1 MKGESTDDPDDALL
15 EAATRVLFLW
25 RLRQSRYALAYLGDW
40 SDAMDD
46 LDRAIR
52 RLVGEAVGVP
62 NHDD

>member
-1 MKGESTDDPDDALL
+1 MSDESADDPDDALL

-25 RLRQSRYALAYLGDW
+25 RLRESRYALAYLGDW
-40 SDAMDD
+40 TDAMDD